1 MEDDW
6 YGHRDPLT
14 GVPTGDRDEWIS
26 WDHILVNAYQLIQDF
41 TNEHGLLIW
50 EVGDPKERVTVLAE
64 RKIDKFK
71 AAVESRTGGKKYK
84 ALKGEYFV
92 PKLDL
97 RAKEWPTFDEWVQ
110 SQTE

>member
-14 GVPTGDRDEWIS
+14 GAPTGDRDEWIG
-26 WDHILVNAYQLIQDF
+26 WDHTLVNAYQLIQDF

-50 EVGDPKERVTVLAE
+50 EVDDPKERVTVLAE